1 MPTPTE
7 DNFTFDSVN
16 LIPTDELIE
25 ELLNRFP
32 TVIVGYV
39 DEDDVVRI
47 NWDGS
52 YPAAIGL
59 AVLLNDCISLDPED
73 D

>member
-1 MPTPTE
+1 MSNTPE
-7 DNFTFDSVN
+7 ENFCLDAVN

-32 TVIVGYV
+32 TVIVGYI
-39 DEDDVVRI
+39 DDDDTVHI

-59 AVLLNDCISLDPED
+59 AVLLNDCVSLEPEYD
-73 D
+73 